1 MADGLLLG
9 GGILLVL
16 AGLAG
21 VIIPGLPGVI
31 FVYLGL
37 FLVAWADSFV
47 RVGWITLTILLVIG
61 AAAWAA
67 DMVTTTYGARR
78 FGASRWAAL
87 GAGIGMFIGFWF
99 GLPGIIIGPFAGAL
113 LVEWLVRRNFIEA
126 GKAGVGT
133 WIGLLLGTAIKI
145 ALVFVMI
152 GVFLIAYLI

>member
-1 MADGLLLG
+1 MADGLLLA

-31 FVYLGL
+31 FIYLGL
-37 FLVAWADSFV
+37 FFVAWADSFV

-61 AAAWAA
+61 AAAWGA
-67 DMVTTTYGARR
+67 DMVTTAYGARR
-78 FGASRWAAL
+78 FGASRWAAV

-113 LVEWLVRRNFIEA
+113 LVEWLVRKNFIEA

-152 GVFLIAYLI
+152 GIFLIAYLI

>member
-1 MADGLLLG
+1 MTDGLLLA

-16 AGLAG
+16 AGIAG

-31 FVYLGL
+31 FIYLGL
-37 FLVAWADSFV
+37 FFVAWADDFV

-61 AAAWAA
+61 AAAWGA
-67 DMVTTTYGARR
+67 DLVTTTYGARR
-78 FGASRWAAL
+78 FGASRWAAV

-113 LVEWLVRRNFIEA
+113 LVEWLVRKNFIEA

-133 WIGLLLGTAIKI
+133 WIGLLLGTAVKI

-152 GVFLIAYLI
+152 GIFLIAYLI

>member
-1 MADGLLLG
+1 MTDGLLLA

-16 AGLAG
+16 AGIAG
-21 VIIPGLPGVI
+21 VISPGLPGVI

>member
-1 MADGLLLG
+1 MADGLLLAG
-9 GGILLVL
+9 GSILVL
-16 AGLAG
+16 AGLVG
-21 VIIPGLPGVI
+21 VIVPGLPGVV

-37 FLVAWADSFV
+37 FFIAWADSFV

-78 FGASRWAAL
+78 FGASRWAAV

-113 LVEWLVRRNFIEA
+113 LVEWLVRKNFIEA
-126 GKAGVGT
+126 GKAGIGT
-133 WIGLLLGTAIKI
+133 WIGLLLGTAVKI

-152 GVFLIAYLI
+152 GIFLIAYLI